1 MIASETKWHIM
12 ITKKNPQSTPVE
24 PLAYSPQ
31 GFCDATGLSR
41 PTLYRMLK
49 SKEIAFVKARRR
61 TLIPASEIHKLLE
74 GERDD

>member
-1 MIASETKWHIM
+1 MTTES
-12 ITKKNPQSTPVE
+12 ITKRAQHD

-41 PTLYRMLK
+41 ATLYRMLRAN
-49 SKEIAFVKARRR
+49 EIAFVKARRR